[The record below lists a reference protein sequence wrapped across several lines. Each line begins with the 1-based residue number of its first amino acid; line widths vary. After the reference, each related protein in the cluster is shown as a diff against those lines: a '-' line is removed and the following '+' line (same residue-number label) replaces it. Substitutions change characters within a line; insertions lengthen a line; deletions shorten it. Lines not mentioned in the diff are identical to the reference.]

1 MDLTGERAMALLEF
15 QVDEIFSIEEGLK
28 VLREEIER
36 NSSIELVN
44 IPLNLI
50 REWRPLLQGKKV
62 TLYNNLV
69 DGLPADIQDLGR
81 EVFTSV
87 KMKGTIYG
95 RVVEKGEIFLK
106 HKIYN
111 IWYDDKEILNIGGI
125 TYRRCVKCIQSMH
138 RDILLEDQ
146 MDVLN
151 IMTLYDAERGTEA
164 ILKAVEKSSRVR
176 IVNLPKILVKKV
188 VVQLD
193 ADDIKIICAQRSDE
207 ARKVANQ
214 YNAKVSGS
222 LLNVYSMY
230 KGKKVKSGGI
240 ALDESF
246 FSVDYLED
254 EIYSILGIEWPR
266 CPSCMTDFYELG
278 WRAATKVR

>member
-1 MDLTGERAMALLEF
+1 MALLEF
-15 QVDEIFSIEEGLK
+15 QVDEIFTIEEGLK
-28 VLREEIER
+28 SLREEIGQ
-36 NSSIELVN
+36 NHSIELIN
-44 IPLNLI
+44 IPLYLI
-50 REWRPLLQGKKV
+50 REWRPLFTGKKV
-62 TLYNNLV
+62 TIYNNLV
-69 DGLPADIQDLGR
+69 DGLPPDIQDLGK
-81 EVFTSV
+81 EVFSSV
-87 KMKGTIYG
+87 KMKGTLYG
-95 RVVEKGEIFLK
+95 RIVEKGEVFLK
-106 HKIYN
+106 NKIYN
-111 IWYDDKEILNIGGI
+111 IWYDGNEILNIGSI

-151 IMTLYDAERGTEA
+151 IMTLYDASAGTEA

-176 IVNLPKILVKKV
+176 IVNLPRILVRKI

-222 LLNVYSMY
+222 LLNVYSRY

-240 ALDESF
+240 ALDDSF
-246 FSVDYLED
+246 FNVDYLED

-278 WRAATKVR
+278 WSAASKVR